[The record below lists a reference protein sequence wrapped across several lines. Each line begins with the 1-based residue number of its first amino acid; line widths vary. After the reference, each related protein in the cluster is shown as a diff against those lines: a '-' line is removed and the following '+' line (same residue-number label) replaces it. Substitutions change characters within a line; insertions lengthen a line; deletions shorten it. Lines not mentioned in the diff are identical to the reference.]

1 MSTIKTT
8 PAPKNICQP
17 FTLRL
22 ILGVPILK
30 EDNKVA
36 SDLASLFTLYARER
50 KPQDSEIGMSLG
62 SDPERESFWA
72 HVVIGVNAVVK
83 RLEDSAR
90 DTSYTNTDFA
100 VVFLDFAWLNS
111 QLGHHLAHLCSTTP
125 HTSLVA
131 VSPPGKLAQILSS
144 PKQAFSKVACIGVR
158 PLFAP
163 HTSHF
168 PRLLECLKT
177 CSSLTGKPL
186 PPDPATGGSAN
197 VAPAMPQYVPI
208 LPKPTTNVSGLSSMP
223 QLSSFLTQAPQL
235 STPTILPA
243 KAISQ
248 SSSTHTPLSKAT
260 QGPPKP
266 TPPRPAVRH
275 IPADDWLTYKLD
287 HAKLYKCGSDISKE
301 LEDHS
306 LYIHDVADIWALYP
320 RHFQKMEARRPPMK
334 KIKAPKAPPSL
345 PPPPPPPPPPSRK
358 QDCGYSDTYLESPR
372 RLTREERMY
381 RKQLQMQRR
390 SRHNPRRS
398 PRNYASRMDPY

>member
-1 MSTIKTT
+1 MAAQCAQIHTPSEHQKPPKVMSNIKAT
-8 PAPKNICQP
+8 PPPKNICQP

-36 SDLASLFTLYARER
+36 SELAR
-50 KPQDSEIGMSLG
+50 
-62 SDPERESFWA
+62 A
-72 HVVIGVNAVVK
+72 HIVIGVNAVVK

-90 DTSYTNTDFA
+90 DNSYTTTDFA

-144 PKQAFSKVACIGVR
+144 PKQTFSRVACIGVR

-168 PRLLECLKT
+168 PRLHECLKI
-177 CSSLTGKPL
+177 CSSLAGKPL
-186 PPDPATGGSAN
+186 PPDPATGCSAN
-197 VAPAMPQYVPI
+197 VALAMPQYVPI
-208 LPKPTTNVSGLSSMP
+208 LPKPTTTNTSGLSSMP
-223 QLSSFLTQAPQL
+223 QLSSFLTQAPQE

-243 KAISQ
+243 KALSQ
-248 SSSTHTPLSKAT
+248 SSVAHTQISKAA

-306 LYIHDVADIWALYP
+306 LYIHDVADIWGLYP
-320 RHFQKMEARRPPMK
+320 RHFQKLETRRPPMK
-334 KIKAPKAPPSL
+334 KIKAPKAPSL
-345 PPPPPPPPPPSRK
+345 PPPPPPPPPTRK
-358 QDCGYSDTYLESPR
+358 QESGYSDAYLESPR

-381 RKQLQMQRR
+381 RKQLQIQRR

-398 PRNYASRMDPY
+398 PRSYASRMDPY

>member
-1 MSTIKTT
+1 MATQCTRIYTPGEHQKLSKVMSTIKTT
-8 PAPKNICQP
+8 PPPKNICQP

-22 ILGVPILK
+22 ILG
-30 EDNKVA
+30 
-36 SDLASLFTLYARER
+36 
-50 KPQDSEIGMSLG
+50 
-62 SDPERESFWA
+62 A

-83 RLEDSAR
+83 RLEDTAR
-90 DTSYTNTDFA
+90 DTSYTNADFA

-163 HTSHF
+163 HISHF

-186 PPDPATGGSAN
+186 PPDPATGGNAN
-197 VAPAMPQYVPI
+197 VALAMPQYVPI
-208 LPKPTTNVSGLSSMP
+208 LPKPTTNASGLSSMP
-223 QLSSFLTQAPQL
+223 QLSSFLTQAPQF
-235 STPTILPA
+235 SSPTILPA
-243 KAISQ
+243 K
-248 SSSTHTPLSKAT
+248 
-260 QGPPKP
+260 
-266 TPPRPAVRH
+266 RPAVRH

-320 RHFQKMEARRPPMK
+320 RHFQKLEARRPPMK
-334 KIKAPKAPPSL
+334 KIKAQKAPSL
-345 PPPPPPPPPPSRK
+345 PPPPPQPTRK
-358 QDCGYSDTYLESPR
+358 QDGGYSDAYLESPR

-398 PRNYASRMDPY
+398 PRSYASRMDPY